1 MVFPLPGS
9 EIVILGRIVGPYGIK
24 GWVRVHPFGDDP
36 LSWGEMPVWWLA
48 PSEQGGWQEKKLKSF
63 KVHGDG
69 LLAAFEEVVDRNDAE
84 ALKGWWIGAP
94 REALPAT
101 DENEFYWSDLIG
113 MAVSNTAGES
123 LGTVKGLIETGAN
136 DVLQV
141 VDAEGRERLLPFVA
155 AVVLQVDREAR
166 QIRVEWGL
174 DW

>member
-1 MVFPLPGS
+1 M
-9 EIVILGRIVGPYGIK
+9 LGRIVGPYGIK

-36 LSWGEMPVWWLA
+36 LSWGDMPVWWLA
-48 PSEQGGWQEKKLKSF
+48 AAEDGEWQEQKLKSF

-69 LLAAFEEVVDRNDAE
+69 LVAAFEAVTDRNAAE

-101 DENEFYWSDLIG
+101 TENEFYWADLIG
-113 MAVSNTAGES
+113 MDVLNTAGEP
-123 LGTVKGLIETGAN
+123 LGTVAGLIETGAH
-136 DVLQV
+136 DVLRV
-141 VDAEGRERLLPFVA
+141 VDAEGQERLLPFVD
-155 AVVLQVDREAR
+155 AVVLQVDRDAR

>member
-1 MVFPLPGS
+1 MPGS

-48 PSEQGGWQEKKLKSF
+48 PAEQGAWQEYKLKRF

-69 LLAAFEEVVDRNDAE
+69 LVAAFEEVADRNGAE

-101 DENEFYWSDLIG
+101 AENEFYWSDLIG

-141 VDAEGRERLLPFVA
+141 VDAEGCERLLPFVA
-155 AVVLQVDREAR
+155 AVVLQVDQEAR